1 MSKTIYIKILLLLAL
16 ALSAACEKERDIPS
30 PAQEGQTVH
39 YTATV
44 QTGLTRATISEDMKY
59 EFEAGDRVYLES
71 EDQKLYGFLTL
82 SVDGGVGK
90 KEALFE
96 GDLKYVGE
104 TPFERSS
111 NPTVNLTLVSKEDKL
126 HTVTAEGKLAPVE
139 SASYRFDGWAPS
151 LEEAVSHLSHFTGSG
166 HFNDSRFTLQQQS
179 GFLKCFVRM
188 YKTEAPVDR
197 EFTAKLLN
205 NNNEQP
211 FRQAKVTVSEAGS
224 VPFVFAYL
232 GGQLSLENAKLILE
246 YEDSEMARF
255 EGISGENL
263 AANKYYSI
271 SRSTLSFKG
280 FQIKAKYDKT
290 TIRFNYDW
298 YDSEIQYSLDYG
310 ETWTPYINQFELN
323 ANQVACIKGDRKG
336 DNPNYKNTTNDDWGT
351 PSNKP
356 IFWASNLCYISGNIM
371 SLLGDREEL
380 PAHAFHGAFSM
391 GSSTAVTY
399 IDIEEEAPLILPA
412 TELTAHCY
420 QQMFRNCTRLT
431 KAPALPATTSAIS
444 CYQSMFEGCTSLETP
459 PSSLPIT
466 TVESSACNRMFFG
479 CTKITTAP
487 AFSNLLSIVKDSG
500 CSEMFS
506 GCTNMTTPPPS
517 LPAGTLKYK
526 AYYRMFCNCSKLESI
541 PDFPH
546 DPTVTYELTAGK
558 SAENN
563 QQDGL
568 CYQMFYNCNALTSL
582 EGKQLFN
589 SITPLKLGCFNDMFS
604 TCANLVEVP
613 ADFLPASTLAKSC
626 YRGMFQQCKKL
637 TRAPELLAPTLE
649 QYCYRYMFF
658 QCKSL
663 VYIKCYSTSP
673 GSSNTTQNW
682 VKEANNAQG
691 CEFHYRS
698 GVNWPNG
705 DHGVPNQWT
714 MVPEQLN

>member
-44 QTGLTRATISEDMKY
+44 QTGLDTRATISEDMKY

-71 EDQKLYGFLTL
+71 ESGDLYGFLTM

-197 EFTAKLLN
+197 EFTATLLN

-232 GGQLSLENAKLILE
+232 GGQLSLENAKLILKH
-246 YEDSEMARF
+246 EDSEMARF

-271 SRSTLSFKG
+271 SRSTLDFDG
-280 FQIKAKYDKT
+280 FRIRVVSDGTNIK
-290 TIRFNYDW
+290 FNYPLK
-298 YDSEIQYSLDYG
+298 YSLDFG
-310 ETWTPYINQFELN
+310 ETWSDISAYSSLSSLKAGNVVCL
-323 ANQVACIKGDRKG
+323 KG
-336 DNPNYKNTTNDDWGT
+336 DNPNYKNAGSDQYGT

-356 IFWASNLCYISGNIM
+356 IFEANYKCFISGNIM
-371 SLLGDREEL
+371 SLLKDGALVES
-380 PAHAFHGAFSM
+380 AFQGAFSK
-391 GSSTAVTY
+391 GTTAISY
-399 IDIEEEAPLILPA
+399 IDIDPDSPLILPA
-412 TELTAHCY
+412 TSLVKQCY
-420 QQMFRNCTRLT
+420 MQMFRNCTSLT
-431 KAPALPATTSAIS
+431 KAPT
-444 CYQSMFEGCTSLETP
+444 F
-459 PSSLPIT
+459 
-466 TVESSACNRMFFG
+466 TVEQTAYRCCYNMFRKCSLLADVSS
-479 CTKITTAP
+479 I
-487 AFSNLLSIVKDSG
+487 
-500 CSEMFS
+500 
-506 GCTNMTTPPPS
+506 S
-517 LPAGTLKYK
+517 LPAMSLSVDC
-526 AYYRMFCNCSKLESI
+526 YR
-541 PDFPH
+541 
-546 DPTVTYELTAGK
+546 ELFRECTNLK
-558 SAENN
+558 SAP
-563 QQDGL
+563 
-568 CYQMFYNCNALTSL
+568 
-582 EGKQLFN
+582 
-589 SITPLKLGCFNDMFS
+589 I
-604 TCANLVEVP
+604 
-613 ADFLPASTLAKSC
+613 LP
-626 YRGMFQQCKKL
+626 
-637 TRAPELLAPTLE
+637 APTLVQE
-649 QYCYRYMFF
+649 CYRQMFSSSGI
-658 QCKSL
+658 KSIVCL
-663 VYIKCYSTSP
+663 ATNISAKDCL
-673 GSSNTTQNW
+673 NMW
-682 VKEANNAQG
+682 M
-691 CEFHYRS
+691 S
-698 GVNWPNG
+698 GVPSTGTFYTDPSMTDKFPVGESGIPSGWSVEEYSG
-705 DHGVPNQWT
+705 D
-714 MVPEQLN
+714 

>member
-71 EDQKLYGFLTL
+71 ESGDLYGFLTM

-90 KEALFE
+90 NMALFE

-126 HTVTAEGKLAPVE
+126 HTITAEGKLASVA
-139 SASYRFDGWAPS
+139 SASYPFDEWAPT

-246 YEDSEMARF
+246 HEDSEMARF

-271 SRSTLSFKG
+271 SRSTLDFDG
-280 FQIKAKYDKT
+280 FRIRVVSDGTNIK
-290 TIRFNYDW
+290 FNYPLK
-298 YDSEIQYSLDYG
+298 YSLDFG
-310 ETWTPYINQFELN
+310 ETWSDISAYSSLSSLKAGNVVCL
-323 ANQVACIKGDRKG
+323 KG
-336 DNPNYKNTTNDDWGT
+336 DNPNYKNAGSDQYGT

-356 IFWASNLCYISGNIM
+356 IFEANYKCFISGNIM
-371 SLLGDREEL
+371 SLLKDGALVES
-380 PAHAFHGAFSM
+380 AFQGAFSK
-391 GSSTAVTY
+391 GTTAISY
-399 IDIEEEAPLILPA
+399 IDIDPDSPLILPA
-412 TELTAHCY
+412 TSLVKQCY
-420 QQMFRNCTRLT
+420 MQMFRNCTSLT
-431 KAPALPATTSAIS
+431 KAPT
-444 CYQSMFEGCTSLETP
+444 F
-459 PSSLPIT
+459 
-466 TVESSACNRMFFG
+466 TVEQTAYRCCYNMFRKCSLLADVSS
-479 CTKITTAP
+479 I
-487 AFSNLLSIVKDSG
+487 
-500 CSEMFS
+500 
-506 GCTNMTTPPPS
+506 S
-517 LPAGTLKYK
+517 LPAMSLSVDC
-526 AYYRMFCNCSKLESI
+526 YRELFRECSKLQ
-541 PDFPH
+541 
-546 DPTVTYELTAGK
+546 
-558 SAENN
+558 SAP
-563 QQDGL
+563 
-568 CYQMFYNCNALTSL
+568 
-582 EGKQLFN
+582 
-589 SITPLKLGCFNDMFS
+589 I
-604 TCANLVEVP
+604 
-613 ADFLPASTLAKSC
+613 LP
-626 YRGMFQQCKKL
+626 
-637 TRAPELLAPTLE
+637 APTLVQE
-649 QYCYRYMFF
+649 CYRQMF
-658 QCKSL
+658 SASG
-663 VYIKCYSTSP
+663 IKTIVCLATDISATDCL
-673 GSSNTTQNW
+673 NMW
-682 VKEANNAQG
+682 M
-691 CEFHYRS
+691 S
-698 GVNWPNG
+698 GVPSTGTFYTDPSMTDKFPVGESGIPSGWSVEEYSG
-705 DHGVPNQWT
+705 D
-714 MVPEQLN
+714 

>member
-1 MSKTIYIKILLLLAL
+1 MSKTIYIKILLLFAL
-16 ALSAACEKERDIPS
+16 AISAACEKERDIPS

-71 EDQKLYGFLTL
+71 ESGDLYGFLTM

-205 NNNEQP
+205 NNDEQP

-246 YEDSEMARF
+246 HEDSEMARF

-280 FQIKAKYDKT
+280 FQIKAVYANTK
-290 TIRFNYDW
+290 IRFNYDW
-298 YDSEIQYSLDYG
+298 NDGYIEYSLDYG
-310 ETWTPYINQFELN
+310 ETWTHYFKPFELELD
-323 ANQVACIKGDRKG
+323 ANQVVCIKGDRV
-336 DNPNYKNTTNDDWGT
+336 NYKNEKKNDQWWNPDD
-351 PSNKP
+351 KP

-371 SLLGDREEL
+371 SLLGNKEQLSES
-380 PAHAFHGAFSM
+380 AFQGAFSR
-391 GSSTAVTY
+391 GGTAVTY
-399 IDIEEEAPLILPA
+399 IDIDPDAPLILPA
-412 TELTAHCY
+412 TTLAPKCY
-420 QQMFRNCTRLT
+420 MRMFHN
-431 KAPALPATTSAIS
+431 
-444 CYQSMFEGCTSLETP
+444 CTSLT
-459 PSSLPIT
+459 
-466 TVESSACNRMFFG
+466 R
-479 CTKITTAP
+479 AP
-487 AFSNLLSIVKDSG
+487 KF
-500 CSEMFS
+500 
-506 GCTNMTTPPPS
+506 T
-517 LPAGTLKYK
+517 
-526 AYYRMFCNCSKLESI
+526 
-541 PDFPH
+541 
-546 DPTVTYELTAGK
+546 
-558 SAENN
+558 
-563 QQDGL
+563 
-568 CYQMFYNCNALTSL
+568 
-582 EGKQLFN
+582 
-589 SITPLKLGCFNDMFS
+589 
-604 TCANLVEVP
+604 VEVP
-613 ADFLPASTLAKSC
+613 AEKCCYNMFRKCSFLADVSSISLPAMSLSVDCYREMFRECSKLQSAPILPASTLVQEC
-626 YRGMFQQCKKL
+626 YRQMFS
-637 TRAPELLAPTLE
+637 A
-649 QYCYRYMFF
+649 
-658 QCKSL
+658 SG
-663 VYIKCYSTSP
+663 IKTIVCWATDISATDCLNEWMS
-673 GSSNTTQNW
+673 
-682 VKEANNAQG
+682 
-691 CEFHYRS
+691 
-698 GVNWPNG
+698 
-705 DHGVPNQWT
+705 GVPNNNTCTFYKSKDMAGFAPGQKGIPNNWIVT
-714 MVPEQLN
+714 NYPDE

>member
-44 QTGLTRATISEDMKY
+44 QTGLDTRATISEDMKY

-71 EDQKLYGFLTL
+71 EDHKLYGFLTM

-197 EFTAKLLN
+197 EFTATLLN

-246 YEDSEMARF
+246 HEDSEMARF

-280 FQIKAKYDKT
+280 FQIKAVYANTK
-290 TIRFNYDW
+290 IRFNYDW
-298 YDSEIQYSLDYG
+298 NDGYIEYSLDYG
-310 ETWTPYINQFELN
+310 ETWTHYFKPFELELA
-323 ANQVACIKGDRKG
+323 ANQVVCIKGDRV
-336 DNPNYKNTTNDDWGT
+336 NYKNEKKNDQWWNPDD
-351 PSNKP
+351 KP

-371 SLLGDREEL
+371 SLLGDKEQLSES
-380 PAHAFHGAFSM
+380 AFQGAFSR
-391 GSSTAVTY
+391 GGTAVTY
-399 IDIEEEAPLILPA
+399 IDIDPDAPLILPA
-412 TELTAHCY
+412 TTLAPRCYMRMFHNCTSLTRAPKFTVEVPAEKCCY
-420 QQMFRNCTRLT
+420 NMFRKCSYLVDVSSIELPAMTLSTDCYRELFRECTRLT
-431 KAPALPATTSAIS
+431 SAP
-444 CYQSMFEGCTSLETP
+444 
-459 PSSLPIT
+459 
-466 TVESSACNRMFFG
+466 V
-479 CTKITTAP
+479 
-487 AFSNLLSIVKDSG
+487 
-500 CSEMFS
+500 
-506 GCTNMTTPPPS
+506 
-517 LPAGTLKYK
+517 
-526 AYYRMFCNCSKLESI
+526 
-541 PDFPH
+541 FP
-546 DPTVTYELTAGK
+546 
-558 SAENN
+558 
-563 QQDGL
+563 
-568 CYQMFYNCNALTSL
+568 
-582 EGKQLFN
+582 
-589 SITPLKLGCFNDMFS
+589 
-604 TCANLVEVP
+604 
-613 ADFLPASTLAKSC
+613 
-626 YRGMFQQCKKL
+626 
-637 TRAPELLAPTLE
+637 APTLVKD
-649 QYCYRYMFF
+649 CYRQMF
-658 QCKSL
+658 SSSS
-663 VYIKCYSTSP
+663 IKTVICLATSI
-673 GSSNTTQNW
+673 SAETCLDEWMS
-682 VKEANNAQG
+682 
-691 CEFHYRS
+691 
-698 GVNWPNG
+698 
-705 DHGVPNQWT
+705 GVPNNNTCTFYKSKDMADFAPGQNGIPSNWKV
-714 MVPEQLN
+714 MDYPDE